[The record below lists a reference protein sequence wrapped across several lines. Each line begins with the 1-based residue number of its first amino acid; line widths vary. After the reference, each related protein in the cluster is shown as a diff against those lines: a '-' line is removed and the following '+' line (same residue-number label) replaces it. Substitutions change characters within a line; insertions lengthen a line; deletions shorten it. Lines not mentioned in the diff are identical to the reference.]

1 MNDLYHFRVQSRNLN
16 EQDYRHFDTP
26 RVTSQHASKTCQL
39 KRSIDRGEP
48 HVAGGKTVK
57 RFVMYVRPRQR
68 KPEAR
73 RTFARLPIAMADID
87 WVFFFFSILLAS
99 LLFRTL
105 STQTSYML
113 APLFYCVGLPRQCR
127 STFGAPLKSMCAGLA
142 IDSSTPTLPPYFY
155 SWKTVK
161 HLRARVRARTGSA
174 VRTKELG

>member
-1 MNDLYHFRVQSRNLN
+1 MPIKALDWSRRTARCGGQNGETFRHV
-16 EQDYRHFDTP
+16 
-26 RVTSQHASKTCQL
+26 
-39 KRSIDRGEP
+39 RSAETTETRGEKDVCP
-48 HVAGGKTVK
+48 TAYRYGGH
-57 RFVMYVRPRQR
+57 
-68 KPEAR
+68 
-73 RTFARLPIAMADID
+73 RLGL
-87 WVFFFFSILLAS
+87 FFFFSILLAS

-127 STFGAPLKSMCAGLA
+127 STFRAPLKSMCASLA